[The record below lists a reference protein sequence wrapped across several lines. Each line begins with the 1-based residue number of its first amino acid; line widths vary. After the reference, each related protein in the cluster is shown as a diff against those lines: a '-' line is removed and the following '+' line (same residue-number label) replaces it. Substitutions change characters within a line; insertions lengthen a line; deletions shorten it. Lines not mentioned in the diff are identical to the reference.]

1 MQRLIA
7 ATILAISAS
16 GEKVVFDENLT
27 YTEKVNILKFGDV
40 KVDEPKPKPENKI
53 FEFVE

>member
-27 YTEKVNILKFGDV
+27 YAEKVNILKFGDV